1 MRKILLIV
9 TQLLFALSLS
19 AQTQQELRDSVSMI
33 SKLIEEHPRAVK
45 LRLRKAALN
54 IALDQWQYALDEYT
68 NVLEMMPSN
77 LTALYYRGYVNQHMK
92 RYNFARQDYEA
103 LLKYEPS
110 NEHALMGL
118 ILTNLADSHTTEAY
132 DGANR
137 LVTMFPESPSSYS
150 VRADVEQGLGM
161 VDAAIDDLEK
171 AIALE
176 SPCVGSTLTIDDD
189 MASYQLSVCELY
201 LSKGEKSKARKSL
214 DYLVQRGI
222 AKASL
227 YDYYVR
233 AK

>member
-9 TQLLFALSLS
+9 TQFLFAMSLS

-68 NVLEMMPSN
+68 NVLDMMPSN

-92 RYNFARQDYEA
+92 RYNFARQDYET

-118 ILTNLADSHTTEAY
+118 VLTNLADSHTTEAY

-171 AIALE
+171 AITLE
-176 SPCVGSTLTIDDD
+176 SSCVGSTLTMDDD
-189 MASYQLSVCELY
+189 MVTYKLAVSELY
-201 LSKGEKSKARKSL
+201 LSKGEKGKARKSL